1 MNPLE
6 ATLSGDEMAVLLR
19 LTDRR
24 VRQLAVDGTIER
36 DERGSYRLHPS
47 VGKYI
52 ETLENK
58 RDPEIQ
64 ELNKIRARMA
74 RMDLAKR
81 DGTLISLDEA
91 LGSIDELSGLFV
103 SSLGRLPAMLAKKQG
118 QSQQEFLAERNR
130 LEDIIDEFR
139 TKLLADIEKLDA
151 PGQPAKPVDDE

>member
-6 ATLSGDEMAVLLR
+6 ATLSGDEMASLLR

-24 VRQLAVDGTIER
+24 IRQLAVDGTIER
-36 DERGSYRLHPS
+36 DERGQYRLHPS

-74 RMDLAKR
+74 RIDLAKR

-91 LGSIDELSGLFV
+91 MASIDELSGTFV
-103 SSLGRLPAMLAKKQG
+103 SALSRLPGLIAKKRDQT
-118 QSQQEFLAERNR
+118 SAEYQTESRR
-130 LEDIIDEFR
+130 IEDIIDQFR
-139 TKLLADIEKLDA
+139 LQLVADIAKLDA